1 MAAITAAFELTR
13 PEHSGK
19 YQGTVYQQGWRLGGK
34 GTSGRGPSG
43 RIEEH
48 GMHLWFGWYENAF
61 RLIREC
67 YAKLGR
73 NSETCP
79 IADWRDAFSPAAW
92 VTNMDVS
99 ARGDWLSRT
108 AQFIPFEG
116 LPGDPGATNPIF
128 SVPEYLARVASLL
141 RTMVLG
147 VETLGP
153 RGVPLRSARPG
164 IHVGD

>member
-1 MAAITAAFELTR
+1 
-13 PEHSGK
+13 
-19 YQGTVYQQGWRLGGK
+19 
-34 GTSGRGPSG
+34 
-43 RIEEH
+43 
-48 GMHLWFGWYENAF
+48 
-61 RLIREC
+61 
-67 YAKLGR
+67 
-73 NSETCP
+73 
-79 IADWRDAFSPAAW
+79 PAAW

-164 IHVGD
+164 IHVGDGTPAPPSLDALIGNMVEIMRHGVMSST